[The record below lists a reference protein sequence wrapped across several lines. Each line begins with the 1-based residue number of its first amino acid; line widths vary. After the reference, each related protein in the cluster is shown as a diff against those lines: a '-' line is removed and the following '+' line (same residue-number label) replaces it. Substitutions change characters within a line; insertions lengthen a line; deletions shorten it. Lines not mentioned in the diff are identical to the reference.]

1 MSALVQQF
9 NSVDKGVVVMTF
21 NVSYRQFEYAG
32 KDRQTGYDSWIS
44 PDLGQFVDVE
54 FSSATGHVDVLRQLS
69 QKRDVKWLAAH
80 RGASPTNAVT
90 SESGPGFA
98 RVAIEY
104 VEGAKRWLH
113 TAMVMDSR
121 IV

>member
-1 MSALVQQF
+1 MIF
-9 NSVDKGVVVMTF
+9 K
-21 NVSYRQFEYAG
+21 VSYRQFEYAG
-32 KDRQTGYDSWIS
+32 KDQQTGCDSWIS
-44 PDLGQFVDVE
+44 PDFGQFVDVE

-80 RGASPTNAVT
+80 RGANQTDVVT

>member
-1 MSALVQQF
+1 
-9 NSVDKGVVVMTF
+9 MTF

-32 KDRQTGYDSWIS
+32 KDQQSGG
-44 PDLGQFVDVE
+44 DLWVSSDLERFVDVE
-54 FSSATGHVDVLRQLS
+54 FSSATRHVDVLRQLS
-69 QKRDVKWLAAH
+69 QKRDVKWLSAH
-80 RGASPTNAVT
+80 RDANQTDAVT

-113 TAMVMDSR
+113 TAMVMDPR
-121 IV
+121 IL

>member
-1 MSALVQQF
+1 MIF
-9 NSVDKGVVVMTF
+9 K
-21 NVSYRQFEYAG
+21 VSYRQFEYAG
-32 KDRQTGYDSWIS
+32 KDQQTGFDSWIS
-44 PDLGQFVDVE
+44 PDLGQFVDVA

-104 VEGAKRWLH
+104 VEGAERWLH